1 MRETLKR
8 HIYVNSEL
16 IYSVGMLEY
25 MKSVD
30 MNKKEK
36 EAM

>member
-1 MRETLKR
+1 M
-8 HIYVNSEL
+8 NGEL
-16 IYSVGMLEY
+16 IYTLCCMLEY